1 MKNNP
6 DHLSGE
12 LHVSGR
18 TKFIFDE
25 LKPANMLKMKLL
37 HSKYA
42 KAEILSLDFSEA
54 EKIAGIVKIFSAKD
68 IPGENQIGVVFK
80 DEPLLADKKTTF
92 VGQPIAAVV
101 GESIEVCNKA
111 VKKIIIKY
119 KELKPIFSIKEAL
132 EKNSII
138 DKEQKIKN
146 GNPEKYFPKCDHI
159 LEGVVEGGGQE
170 HLYLETQCS
179 IVIPDEGNHYFV
191 YSATQAPSE
200 IQNIT
205 ARILNLERK
214 DITVDVKRLG
224 GAFGGKERSAT
235 IWAALTALACLLTK
249 KPVEFIL
256 TRIEDIKYTGKR
268 HPFET
273 HYKVGYNNEG
283 KIIAADFKFYINGGA
298 YADLST
304 AVLERGL
311 WHLDNAY
318 FIKNISARGLALRTN
333 LPPNTAFR
341 GFGAPQGIFSIEHII
356 QRIAFKTNKDIFEIR
371 ELNAYKEG
379 EKTPYSQPVYEVCFD
394 EIFKKLKKNS
404 DYLSLRKQCNNFN
417 KKNKFLKK
425 GIGIIPVKFGI
436 SFTTTFLNQGN
447 SLVWVFTDG
456 SISVSHGGV
465 EMGQEIHTKIAQI
478 VANEFGVDIEKI
490 KMEST
495 NTKRAANTSPT
506 AASCA
511 IDLNGNAAK
520 LACRKIT
527 SRLKTLAVK
536 ILKKDF
542 NIESKKA
549 DICFKNNYVFDKN
562 HDNEKID
569 FPSLV
574 NKAYISRINL
584 GAQAFYKTPN
594 IYFNSEKGKGHPFY
608 YFVYGAALTEVEVDA
623 LTGMYKFKKVF
634 IVHENAQTLNY
645 NVDIGQIEGAFIQ
658 GLGWCTMEEILY
670 NEKGENTTSS
680 TSTYKI
686 PAISD
691 LPEVFSIDIMNRI
704 RKFSSVYGLKGIGEP
719 PLIYGQSAYFALK
732 DAVESISNHK
742 KESFLKFPA
751 TPEAVLL
758 EIEKQ
763 KKDFM

>member
-12 LHVSGR
+12 LHVTGR

-25 LKPANMLKMKLL
+25 LKPVNMLKMKLL

-42 KAEILSLDFSEA
+42 NAEILSIDFSEA
-54 EKIAGIVKIFSAKD
+54 EKIAGVIKIFTAKD
-68 IPGENQIGVVFK
+68 IPGENQIGVIVK
-80 DEPLLADKKTTF
+80 DEPLLPDKKTSF

-101 GESIEVCNKA
+101 GETIDACNEA
-111 VKKIIIKY
+111 IKKINIKY
-119 KELKPIFSIKEAL
+119 KELKPILSIEEAL
-132 EKNSII
+132 KNNSII
-138 DKEQKIKN
+138 DKEQKIKT
-146 GNPEKYFPKCDHI
+146 GNPKKYFDKCDNI
-159 LEGVVEGGGQE
+159 LQGIFKGGGQE
-170 HLYLETQCS
+170 HLYLETQRS
-179 IVIPDEGNHYFV
+179 IVIPDEGNHFFV
-191 YSATQAPSE
+191 YSATQSPSE
-200 IQNIT
+200 IQDVT
-205 ARILNLERK
+205 ARILNLKRK

-235 IWAALTALACLLTK
+235 IWAALTALACFLTK
-249 KPVEFIL
+249 RPVEFKL

-273 HYKVGYNNEG
+273 HYKVGFNNDG

-304 AVLERGL
+304 AILERGL

-318 FIKNISARGLALRTN
+318 HIKNMTASGLALRTN

-341 GFGAPQGIFSIEHII
+341 GFGAPQGIFSIEYII
-356 QRIAFKTNKDIFEIR
+356 ERIAFKTNKDIFEIR

-394 EIFKKLKKNS
+394 EIFKKLKENS
-404 DYLSLRKQCNNFN
+404 NYLSLRKQCNDFN
-417 KKNKFLKK
+417 NKNKFLKK

-436 SFTTTFLNQGN
+436 SFTTTFLNQGT
-447 SLVWVFTDG
+447 SLIWVYTDG

-465 EMGQEIHTKIAQI
+465 EMGQEINTKIAQI

-520 LACRKIT
+520 IASQKII
-527 SRLKTLAVK
+527 SRLISLAVK
-536 ILKKDF
+536 IFKKDF
-542 NIESKKA
+542 NKEVKKS

-562 HDNEKID
+562 NDNEKIP
-569 FPSLV
+569 FSSLV
-574 NKAYISRINL
+574 NKAYINRINL

-608 YFVYGAALTEVEVDA
+608 YFVYGAALTEVKVDT
-623 LTGMYKFKKVF
+623 LTGMYKFEKVF
-634 IVHENAQTLNY
+634 IVHENAKTLNY
-645 NVDIGQIEGAFIQ
+645 NVDLGQIEGAFIQ
-658 GLGWCTMEEILY
+658 GLGWCTMEEVLY
-670 NEKGENTTSS
+670 NEKGENITSS

-686 PAISD
+686 PTISD
-691 LPEVFSIDIMNRI
+691 LPEVFSVDIMDRI

-719 PLIYGQSAYFALK
+719 PFIYGQSAYFALK
-732 DAVESISNHK
+732 NAVESISNHK
-742 KESFLKFPA
+742 KESFLRFPA

-758 EIEKQ
+758 EIENQ
-763 KKDFM
+763 KN